1 MKTFDKTQASI
12 RSEKHGFRTSRVGH
26 RDWISRITWGTLSR
40 ALFFFIAWMLAVV
53 AARSAQAP
61 ADTYSFSTLYT
72 FQGAPDGA
80 NPFGDLVRDNAGNL
94 YGTTIYGGSGP
105 CLANQNTGCG
115 VVFKLET
122 NGTEKVLYNFTGG
135 TDGANPAGRLIRDT
149 AGNLYGTAGEG
160 GSSAPLCQQGC
171 GTVFKLD
178 ATGKETVLYRFTGGT
193 DGLGPSGG
201 LVRDAVGNLYGV
213 TFNGGSY
220 GHGVVFKLDA
230 ADRETALYSFTGGMD
245 GSNPFGELVR
255 DTAGNLYGTTTYGG
269 DLICGGDGGGCGVVF
284 KVDTTHKES
293 VLHSFAGVDGQEPQA
308 GLVRDAAG
316 NLYGTTNYGGAHDC
330 GVVFK
335 IDTTDTE
342 TVLYSFSGGAD
353 GSSPSGRCG
362 PGHDRQSLRLHRLR
376 RRSHFCGF
384 GCGVVFKLDTTHKET
399 VLYAFTGG
407 AVRLAT
413 SFGPLRRFNLAHL
426 GTL

>member
-1 MKTFDKTQASI
+1 
-12 RSEKHGFRTSRVGH
+12 
-26 RDWISRITWGTLSR
+26 
-40 ALFFFIAWMLAVV
+40 
-53 AARSAQAP
+53 
-61 ADTYSFSTLYT
+61 
-72 FQGAPDGA
+72 
-80 NPFGDLVRDNAGNL
+80 
-94 YGTTIYGGSGP
+94 
-105 CLANQNTGCG
+105 
-115 VVFKLET
+115 VFKLET

-149 AGNLYGTAGEG
+149 AGNLYGTTGEG

-201 LVRDAVGNLYGV
+201 LVRDVAGNLYGV
-213 TFNGGSY
+213 TFNGGFY
-220 GHGVVFKLDA
+220 GHGAVFKLDA
-230 ADRETALYSFTGGMD
+230 ADRETVLYSFTGGTD

-255 DTAGNLYGTTTYGG
+255 DTAGKLYGTTTYGG

-316 NLYGTTNYGGAHDC
+316 NLYGTTNYGGAHGW

-335 IDTTDTE
+335 IDTTDKE
-342 TVLYSFSGGAD
+342 TVRYSFSGGAD
-353 GSSPSGRCG
+353 GSSPSGGVVRDTAGNLYGSTAYGGDLTSCG
-362 PGHDRQSLRLHRLR
+362 I
-376 RRSHFCGF
+376 

-407 AVRLAT
+407 ADGSLPGGVIRDVP
-413 SFGPLRRFNLAHL
+413 GNLMRHHV
-426 GTL
+426 